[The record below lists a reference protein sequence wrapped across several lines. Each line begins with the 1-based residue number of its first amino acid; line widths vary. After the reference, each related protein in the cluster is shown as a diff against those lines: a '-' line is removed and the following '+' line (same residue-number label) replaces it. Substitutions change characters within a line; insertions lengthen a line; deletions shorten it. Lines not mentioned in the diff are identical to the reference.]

1 MNAARLA
8 LLLLLLCSPSTFS
21 PAAANPEQLWIVP
34 LTSGQTIEQAWD
46 AGAIILDRFPE
57 ALLVADDG
65 SAEALA
71 AAGFDLEG
79 PVSLPA
85 GKAVTL
91 LRPRRPASDAPA
103 RSDTAVDVDAIAAVP
118 GISVLWSDG
127 CNVLVQAEGAFENA
141 PPVLDLGKKVLS
153 TTPMRRPRLPLR
165 SDRFELPSD
174 ILEPTE
180 FPPEIDPIVA
190 EADPSDYFRWIRY
203 LSGADPVEIGGTPFR
218 FMTRYTHFWHCDKAE
233 EYVYER
239 FVDMGFTSVEYD
251 TFQVGTSYARNVI
264 ATLPGTVTPERIYIL
279 CGHVDS
285 ISENPMLDAPGANDN
300 ASGTAVVLAAAE
312 ILKDYEFRSTI
323 RFCAFTGEEQG
334 LYGSGHYANVVQA
347 AHDSILGVVNCDMVA
362 YWDDD
367 YGLLIQ
373 GPTWCALLMH
383 IMEEA
388 CARYTGLATQHMYA
402 AWGSDH
408 VSFLRSGYPACMA
421 IELDYHSYPH
431 YHRTTDFAHHNSAAF
446 GTDVLRASMAT
457 IAYLARVVGPRG
469 ASDAAEPGALPVLAS
484 GPNPFAESTVLRF
497 ALATPGRVNVSIY
510 DVAGRLVRELVNE
523 ARPPGSHR
531 VIWDGRDRSGREVGA
546 GVYFTRLVTE
556 DVSKAGKLIR
566 VCPQ

>member
-8 LLLLLLCSPSTFS
+8 LALLLLCSLSTS
-21 PAAANPEQLWIVP
+21 SSVAANPAQLWIVP
-34 LTSGQTIEQAWD
+34 LANGQTIEQAWD
-46 AGAIILDRFPE
+46 AGAIVLDRFPQ
-57 ALLVADDG
+57 ALLVADDSSVEG
-65 SAEALA
+65 LA

-79 PVSLPA
+79 PVVPA
-85 GKAVTL
+85 AGNTVAL
-91 LRPRRPASDAPA
+91 LRPRHPASGVPAPSA
-103 RSDTAVDVDAIAAVP
+103 AVDMDAIAALP
-118 GISVLWSDG
+118 GVRVLWTDG
-127 CNVLVQAEGAFENA
+127 CNVLVEAEGAFESA

-153 TTPMRRPRLPLR
+153 TTPMQRPLLPLPV
-165 SDRFELPSD
+165 DRFELPSD

-180 FPPEIDPIVA
+180 FPAEIDPIVA
-190 EADPSDYFRWIRY
+190 EADPTDYFRWIRY

-251 TFQVGTSYARNVI
+251 TFRVGTSYARNVI
-264 ATLPGTVTPERIYIL
+264 ATLPGTVTPEHIYIL
-279 CGHVDS
+279 CGHLDS
-285 ISENPMLDAPGANDN
+285 ISENPTLDAPGANDN
-300 ASGTAVVLAAAE
+300 ASGTAVVLSAAE

-383 IMEEA
+383 IVEEA
-388 CARYTGLATQHMYA
+388 CAQYTGLSTEHMYA

-408 VSFLRSGYPACMA
+408 VSFLRSGYPACLA

-431 YHRTTDFAHHNSAAF
+431 YHRTTDFAHHNSAVF
-446 GTDVLRASMAT
+446 GTDVLRASLAT
-457 IAYLARVVGPRG
+457 IAYLAGVVGPRG
-469 ASDAAEPGALPVLAS
+469 ASGATGTAGLPTLAS
-484 GPNPFAESTVLRF
+484 GPNPFAQSTVLRF
-497 ALATPGRVNVSIY
+497 ALAAPGRVNVSIY
-510 DVAGRLVRELVNE
+510 DMAGRLVRELVNE
-523 ARPPGSHR
+523 ARPPGSYR
-531 VIWDGRDRSGREVGA
+531 TSWDGRDGQGREVGA

-556 DVSKAGKLIR
+556 DVTNTGKLIR
-566 VCPQ
+566 VRSQ